1 MKNNKEEIK
10 GKLSADV
17 LSALDSAEVGDVIV
31 TQEQLIHDKHQEWL
45 KSRSGKIT
53 GSKFG
58 LLMKQPRTKAEKE
71 AGELS
76 QSAKTYLKD
85 VVSELLGALNRDL
98 DIYAFRWGHK
108 YEPIAVEEFENRNDV
123 EVTFKGDDQK
133 CFDLNSYTGATPD
146 GIVASKYGIEVKCPE
161 NATHHLTHLLI
172 DSQEELKKQKPD
184 YYWQCVGGMLVTGL
198 TKWKFISFYP
208 FYEGDLKMKV
218 IEIDR
223 NDEDIQFLS
232 KQLSK
237 GKKYIDEILKK
248 LNYVNTNQ
256 IN

>member
-1 MKNNKEEIK
+1 MKDNITEN
-10 GKLSADV
+10 LSADV
-17 LSALDSAEVGDVIV
+17 MSALDSAEVGAVIK
-31 TQEQLIHDKHQEWL
+31 TQEQLIQDKHQAWL

-58 LLMKQPRTKAEKE
+58 LLIKQPRTKAEKE
-71 AGELS
+71 AGDLS
-76 QSAKTYLKD
+76 QSSKTYLKD
-85 VVSELLGALNRDL
+85 VVSELLGAVNREL
-98 DIYAFRWGHK
+98 DIYQFRWGHK
-108 YEPIAVEEFENRNDV
+108 YEPIAIEEFENKFDV

-133 CFDLNSYTGATPD
+133 CFNLNSYTGATPD
-146 GIVASKYGIEVKCPE
+146 GICGDYGIEVKCPE

-172 DSQEELKKQKPD
+172 EGQEELKKQKPD

-208 FYEGDLKMKV
+208 FYEGDLKMKI

-223 NDEDIQFLS
+223 NDEDIQLLS
-232 KQLSK
+232 KQLLK

-248 LNYVNTNQ
+248 LNYVNKNQTN
-256 IN
+256 